1 MIKFQKKQ
9 IMKYLI
15 LKLIKI
21 IKLLMNKV
29 KVSKNNNKIYLNK
42 LNKNNVLISQLK
54 YKIKIKKHFKK
65 KKVKKLQ

>member
-1 MIKFQKKQ
+1 
-9 IMKYLI
+9 MKYLI